1 MSSNL
6 DYPSL
11 SDFVLIFNRLR
22 DEKSPAGRTK
32 KEIDVDKNN
41 DTKIG
46 MHRSW
51 EASIRSLKENNLDL
65 TSRQRTAIVRQSDS

>member
-46 MHRSW
+46 MHRS
-51 EASIRSLKENNLDL
+51 
-65 TSRQRTAIVRQSDS
+65 